1 MTSPVSKEIV
11 NFYESFSVAEQS
23 IVRNKGILFDY
34 RIVSQPV
41 KKSQRDHIIFSFRER
56 LVRTLGRMLEEGGH
70 SPEVLNTIVN
80 LIKEGK
86 WMSDDIIDEIIK
98 GDRPNIVVVSGG
110 FDPIHEGHIYLISE
124 ANSLASSKYDSV
136 IVGLNSDEWLTRKK
150 GFFFMNY
157 NERFA
162 IVKAI
167 KGVSEVMSFNDSDD
181 TAIDLLNKVKKQY
194 INHNILFANGGDRR
208 SSNIPENEIEEI
220 EYHFGVGGDYKT
232 NSSTDILKRYED
244 NVRRKVL
251 NVFKANEY

>member
-1 MTSPVSKEIV
+1 
-11 NFYESFSVAEQS
+11 
-23 IVRNKGILFDY
+23 
-34 RIVSQPV
+34 
-41 KKSQRDHIIFSFRER
+41 
-56 LVRTLGRMLEEGGH
+56 
-70 SPEVLNTIVN
+70 
-80 LIKEGK
+80 
-86 WMSDDIIDEIIK
+86 MSDDIIDEIIK

-251 NVFKANEY
+251 NVLRANKY